1 MEYSFRL
8 QLTTNGISI
17 KSLIYIHELYACLL
31 IVIPIIPFNEYAIL
45 CLHDF
50 PECWLID
57 LKIINRVILF

>member
-31 IVIPIIPFNEYAIL
+31 IVIPIIPFS
-45 CLHDF
+45 
-50 PECWLID
+50 ECNIMLTWFSGMLVD
-57 LKIINRVILF
+57 RFKNY